1 MDYKEE
7 LINRINH
14 FTIDIIEEFKEA
26 EVAIFED
33 SRFSRIFKNK
43 DYQGHIDTIR
53 KCKKETQAMKIND
66 VPIPDEDVP
75 AKDLVRFTERCMV
88 SFSAVCDS
96 YIQLQKL
103 LQNKAEGDK
112 VGYIEYKKYYKHVE
126 EMRTNFNNLLRE
138 LDIAYTDYTL
148 ENQKSGGE
156 GEFLTYFDIAGE
168 DE

>member
-1 MDYKEE
+1 MDYKQE
-7 LINRINH
+7 LINRINQ
-14 FTIDIIEEFKEA
+14 FTIGIIEEFKEA
-26 EVAIFED
+26 EIAIHED

-53 KCKKETQAMKIND
+53 KCKKDTQALNFND
-66 VPIPDEDVP
+66 IAIPEDDVQS
-75 AKDLVRFTERCMV
+75 KDLVRFTERCMV
-88 SFSAVCDS
+88 SFGAVCDS
-96 YIQLQKL
+96 YIQLQTL

-112 VGYIEYKKYYKHVE
+112 VGYIEYKKHYKHVE

-148 ENQKSGGE
+148 DNQKSGGE
-156 GEFLTYFDIAGE
+156 SEFLTYFDIAGE